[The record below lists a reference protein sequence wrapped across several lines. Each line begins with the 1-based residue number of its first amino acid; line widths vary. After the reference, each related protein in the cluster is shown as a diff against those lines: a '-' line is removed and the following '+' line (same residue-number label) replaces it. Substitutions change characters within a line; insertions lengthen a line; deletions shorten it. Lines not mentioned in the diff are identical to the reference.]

1 METSTSQSRKDEI
14 KMKSYSLFKKD
25 WQSELRT
32 RYAVNALAMFILVT
46 ISVILFSIGSEKISE
61 YLTGGLLWVVIFFSA
76 MSGLSRAFVSEEER
90 NTTMTL
96 QLIASPTTIF
106 SGKLIFNLLLVF
118 IMNFA
123 ITILFQILFPS
134 FVIKNFILFFISFVF
149 GNIGIA
155 VSSTIIAAI
164 ISKASSKGTLYPVL
178 SFPILLPLILTLLE
192 LTKFAMDGNSVEASL
207 VEIAV
212 LICYDVIMLT
222 ASYLLFDFIWKE

>member
-1 METSTSQSRKDEI
+1 
-14 KMKSYSLFKKD
+14 MKAYSLFRKD

-32 RYAVNALAMFILVT
+32 RYAINALAMFILVT
-46 ISVILFSIGSEKISE
+46 ISVILFSIGTERISE

-90 NTTMTL
+90 GTTMTL
-96 QLIASPTTIF
+96 QLIAAPSTIF

-118 IMNFA
+118 LMNIA
-123 ITILFQILFPS
+123 ITILFLLLFPS
-134 FVIKNFILFFISFVF
+134 FVIKSVALFLIAFVF

-164 ISKASSKGTLYPVL
+164 ISKASAKGTLYPVL

-192 LTKFAMDGNSVEASL
+192 LTKFAIDGNPLSSSL
-207 VEIAV
+207 VEMAV
-212 LICYDVIMLT
+212 LVCYDIIMLT

>member
-1 METSTSQSRKDEI
+1 
-14 KMKSYSLFKKD
+14 MKAYSLFRKD
-25 WQSELRT
+25 WHSELRT
-32 RYAVNALAMFILVT
+32 RYAINALAMFILVT
-46 ISVILFSIGSEKISE
+46 ISVILFSIGSEKITE

-90 NTTMTL
+90 GTTLTL
-96 QLIASPTTIF
+96 QLIASPSTIY
-106 SGKLIFNLLLVF
+106 SGKLIFNVLLVF
-118 IMNFA
+118 LMNIA
-123 ITILFQILFPS
+123 ITFLFFILFES
-134 FVIKNFILFFISFVF
+134 FVINNFALFLVTFIL

-192 LTKFAMDGNSVEASL
+192 LTKFAMDGDTLEESF

-212 LICYDVIMLT
+212 LVCYDVIMLT
-222 ASYLLFDFIWKE
+222 ASYLLFDFIWKD

>member
-1 METSTSQSRKDEI
+1 
-14 KMKSYSLFKKD
+14 MKAYSLFRKD
-25 WQSELRT
+25 WQSEIRT
-32 RYAVNALAMFILVT
+32 RYAINALAMFILVT
-46 ISVILFSIGSEKISE
+46 ISVIMFSIGNEKLSAE
-61 YLTGGLLWVVIFFSA
+61 LTGGLLWVVIFFAA

-90 NTTMTL
+90 GTTMTL
-96 QLIASPTTIF
+96 HLIASPSTIF

-118 IMNFA
+118 LMNFV
-123 ITILFQILFPS
+123 ITILFSMLFPS
-134 FVIKNFILFFISFVF
+134 FIIENFLLFAIAFFF

-192 LTKFAMDGNSVEASL
+192 LTKFSMEGKSVAASQ
-207 VEIAV
+207 VEIYV
-212 LICYDVIMLT
+212 LLCYDVIMTT

>member
-1 METSTSQSRKDEI
+1 M
-14 KMKSYSLFKKD
+14 
-25 WQSELRT
+25 
-32 RYAVNALAMFILVT
+32 
-46 ISVILFSIGSEKISE
+46 FSIGSEKISE

-90 NTTMTL
+90 GTTMTL
-96 QLIASPTTIF
+96 HLIASPSTIF

-118 IMNFA
+118 LMNFV
-123 ITILFQILFPS
+123 ITFLF
-134 FVIKNFILFFISFVF
+134 FILFETFVIRNFLLFTFAFFF

-155 VSSTIIAAI
+155 ISSTIIAAI

-192 LTKFAMDGNSVEASL
+192 LTKFSMNGNTISESTTELL
-207 VEIAV
+207 VLV
-212 LICYDVIMLT
+212 CYDVIMLT